1 MNNFNFNKYKKGI
14 IKIEIKSIMPEK
26 FINLLWKNNV
36 NLRNINKKDITTMH
50 FDSNLKDYRTI
61 SEMAKK
67 TGTRIR
73 ILNRKGIS
81 FFILRTKKRQT
92 LFLGVI
98 LFAAIIYYLSN
109 YIWKI
114 NIETEKNI
122 SPYEIRNQLKNLGI
136 RSGIKKGK
144 IDVYKLEEKLV
155 MENTDIMWVR
165 ARIEGVSLN
174 IKLAERQ
181 GPPEV
186 ENENTPSNIVANKDG
201 EIVRVYSKA
210 GTAVVKNGQ
219 IVKKGDILVKG
230 EQGVEGKTYLVHA
243 EADVIART
251 FYEEVAYVNTIIKEK
266 KRTGNQEKE
275 IYVSLFGKDIFI
287 KKAKNK
293 FKTYDKITTNKLFI
307 SESVYYEL
315 EEKAKKIDEK
325 EIVDVVSKELLDNII
340 VKLDKSVRIVD
351 KVIDSKL
358 EKDEYKVRVVLIVE
372 ENIAE
377 SKKIENNTD
386 SNENIKTN

>member
-36 NLRNINKKDITTMH
+36 NLKNINKKDITTMH

-61 SEMAKK
+61 SEIAKK

-73 ILNRKGIS
+73 ILNRRGIS

-136 RSGIKKGK
+136 RAGIKKGS

-155 MENTDIMWVR
+155 LENSDIMWVR
-165 ARIEGVSLN
+165 ARIEGASLN

-266 KRTGNQEKE
+266 KRTGNEEKE

-293 FKTYDKITTNKLFI
+293 FKTYDKVTTNKLFI
-307 SESVYYEL
+307 NENVYYEL
-315 EEKAKKIDEK
+315 EEKAKKLDEK

-351 KVIDSKL
+351 KVIDLKL

-377 SKKIENNTD
+377 SKKLENNTE
-386 SNENIKTN
+386 SNENTKTS

>member
-1 MNNFNFNKYKKGI
+1 MKNFSFSKYKKGI

-36 NLRNINKKDITTMH
+36 NLRNINKKDITTVH
-50 FDSNLKDYRTI
+50 FDSNLKDYSTI
-61 SEMAKK
+61 SEIAKK
-67 TGTRIR
+67 TGTRII
-73 ILNRKGIS
+73 ILNRRGIS
-81 FFILRTKKRQT
+81 FFILKTKKRQT
-92 LFLGVI
+92 LIIGAI

-109 YIWKI
+109 FIWRI

-122 SPYEIRNQLKNLGI
+122 SPYEIRSQLKNLGI
-136 RSGIKKGK
+136 RSGIYKDK

-155 MENTDIMWVR
+155 MENSDIMWVR
-165 ARIEGVSLN
+165 ARIEGTSLN

-210 GTAVVKNGQ
+210 GTAVVKNGD
-219 IVKKGDILVKG
+219 IVKKGDVLVKG
-230 EQGVEGKTYLVHA
+230 EQGAEGKTYLVHA

-251 FYEEVAYVNTIIKEK
+251 FYEEVAYVNTVIKEK
-266 KRTGNQEKE
+266 KRTGNEEKE
-275 IYVSLFGKDIFI
+275 IYVNLFGKNIFI

-293 FKTYDKITTNKLFI
+293 FKIYDKVEANKFFI
-307 SESVYYEL
+307 KENIYYEL
-315 EEKAKKIDEK
+315 EEKTKKLDEK
-325 EIVDVVSKELLDNII
+325 EIIDAVSKELLDNII

-351 KVIDSKL
+351 KVIDSKF
-358 EKDEYKVRVVLIVE
+358 EEDKYKVRVVLIVE

-377 SKKIENNTD
+377 SKKLENNTE